1 MSEAPADAERL
12 KELFKTAILEVLEE
26 RKDVLR
32 ELIEETWED
41 IALARAIEQ
50 GQGTE
55 DISRS
60 EVLSILEGGR

>member
-1 MSEAPADAERL
+1 MAQVPLDDERL
-12 KELFKTAILEVLEE
+12 NELFKSAILEVLEE
-26 RKDVLR
+26 RREVLR

-55 DISRS
+55 EIGRS
-60 EVLSILEGGR
+60 EVLSILEGGH